1 MDFHNSFQLEGRGY
15 RAEAR
20 TEAHP
25 PNRKW
30 DRSGEGEAK
39 DQAEVRVQ
47 DGLAHPALAW
57 GKVMMPFFLIFLLVC
72 AVEDGIKVALFFH
85 RVSLQHL
92 TVVLVNFSLQVLVI
106 CLKTSWSPSFEPS
119 CPNGPKRVANFEAFK
134 FKLSFS
140 VCIRDDD
147 CPQNHKVL
155 NPFQV
160 WTAVM
165 MHNNWDKSMSFLP
178 KMPWKYVHSWKKW
191 EPNNCKRQKLF

>member
-119 CPNGPKRVANFEAFK
+119 CPNGPKRVANFEV
-134 FKLSFS
+134 LVS
-140 VCIRDDD
+140 VYAMMTVHRIIRCWIPSRFGRLWWCITIGTNL
-147 CPQNHKVL
+147 CP
-155 NPFQV
+155 F
-160 WTAVM
+160 
-165 MHNNWDKSMSFLP
+165 
-178 KMPWKYVHSWKKW
+178 
-191 EPNNCKRQKLF
+191 CQKCTGNT